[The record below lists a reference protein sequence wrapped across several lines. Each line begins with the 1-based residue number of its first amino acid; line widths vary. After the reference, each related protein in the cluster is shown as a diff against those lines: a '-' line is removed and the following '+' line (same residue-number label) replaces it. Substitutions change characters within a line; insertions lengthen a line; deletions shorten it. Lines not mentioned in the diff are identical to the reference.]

1 VLPIVLKRIMLYTAM
16 CLCAVAAQAQ
26 VYATLVLV
34 HGHIWTENPAQPE
47 ADAIAVFGNRILRVG
62 TSEEILRLAGPGTRV
77 VELHGRRVVPG
88 FNDAHVHF
96 VPGGQGLAGVQLRDA
111 ASQAEFRQRI
121 SSFARTQPEGAWIVM
136 GEWDHERWTPAVL
149 PTHQLIDDVTQK
161 NPVFVERLDGHMGLA
176 NAVAMKL
183 ARVDRNT
190 PDIPGGVIV
199 RDADGNPTGM
209 FKDAAM
215 ELISRVIPPLS
226 LQETETAILAAQR
239 EAARNG
245 VTSVQDM
252 ADSTEDTGGPARL
265 RAMQSLEREGRLTVR
280 ISENLRLR
288 DWKSLAGTGVQA
300 GFNDGLIQIGGLKSF
315 ADGGLGASTAWLFAP
330 YDDAPSTSGL
340 ASDELQQPD
349 QMYAEIKGADQ
360 AGLQIAIHAI
370 GDRANRTILDMY
382 QRLEK
387 EDGSRDRRLRI
398 EHAQHLTAADIP
410 RFAQLHVIASMQP
423 YHAIDD
429 GRWAE
434 KRLGPER
441 IRYAYDFRS
450 LIDSGATL
458 AFGSDWPVA
467 PLEPLMGIYAA
478 VTRRTLDGKNP
489 NGWIPEQKITVA
501 RAVHAYTVGAAYA
514 QFEDK
519 QKGSLEPGRL
529 ADIAVLSRDIFHID
543 PVQIENTRVDM
554 TIFDGQVIYDQSA
567 NPSSKSLGIR

>member
-1 VLPIVLKRIMLYTAM
+1 MLKRLVLYSIVVLCTTA
-16 CLCAVAAQAQ
+16 VHAQI
-26 VYATLVLV
+26 YASLVLV
-34 HGHIWTENPAQPE
+34 HGHVWTENPAQPE
-47 ADAIAVFGNRILRVG
+47 TEAIAIAGNHILLAG
-62 TSEEILRLAGPGTRV
+62 TSAEVLRLAGPSTRV
-77 VELHGRRVVPG
+77 IDLHGRRVVPG

-111 ASQAEFRQRI
+111 ASQAEFRDRI
-121 SSFARTQPEGAWIVM
+121 ASFAKSQPDSAWIVN
-136 GEWDHERWTPAVL
+136 GGWDHERWTPAVL
-149 PTHQLIDDVTQK
+149 PTHQLIDDVTPR

-176 NAVAMKL
+176 NALAMKL
-183 ARVDRNT
+183 ARVDRAT

-215 ELISRVIPPLS
+215 TLIDRVIPPLS
-226 LQETETAILAAQR
+226 LAETETAILAAEG

-252 ADSTEDTGGPARL
+252 ANDTNDTGGPDRL
-265 RAMQSLEREGRLTVR
+265 RAFQSLEREGRLTIR

-288 DWKSLAGTGVQA
+288 DWKYLAGSGVQA
-300 GFNDGLIQIGGLKSF
+300 DFNNGLIQIGGLKTF

-330 YDDAPSTSGL
+330 YDDAPNTSGL
-340 ASDELQQPD
+340 ASDELQNPNR
-349 QMYAEIKGADQ
+349 MYADIEGADQ

-370 GDRANRTILDMY
+370 GDRANRTILDFY
-382 QRLEK
+382 ERVEK
-387 EDGSRDRRLRI
+387 EDGPRDRRLRI

-429 GRWAE
+429 GRWAQ

-450 LIDSGATL
+450 LLDSGAIL

-467 PLEPLMGIYAA
+467 PMKPLMGIYAA
-478 VTRRTLDGKNP
+478 VTRRTLDNRNP
-489 NGWIPEQKITVA
+489 NGWIPEQKISVA
-501 RAVHAYTVGAAYA
+501 EAVHAYTVGSAYA
-514 QFEDK
+514 QFDEK
-519 QKGSLEPGRL
+519 IKGSLEPGKL
-529 ADIAVLSRDIFHID
+529 ADLVVLSRDIFHID
-543 PVQIENTRVDM
+543 PVQIEDTHVDL
-554 TIFDGQVIYDQSA
+554 TIFDGRVIYDA
-567 NPSSKSLGIR
+567 SSPQQQ